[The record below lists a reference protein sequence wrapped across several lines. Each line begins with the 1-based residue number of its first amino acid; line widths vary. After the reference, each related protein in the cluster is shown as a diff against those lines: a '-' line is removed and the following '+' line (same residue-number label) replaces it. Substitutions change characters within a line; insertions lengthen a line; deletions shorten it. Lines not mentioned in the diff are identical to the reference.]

1 MLKPELN
8 EPVGANA
15 PLLLIHTATVV
26 ANHEGEDETG
36 SRSMTV
42 GRYEEIRRRLDEG
55 RGGHETF
62 MRELRSGFAIAQ
74 RQALTKEAKAERL
87 APRLTQEQARV
98 QERQAHQQSRLRG
111 GKQGCLDV
119 FDGLVGT
126 HWRGRHEVSAGTCQG
141 FTNR

>member
-15 PLLLIHTATVV
+15 PLLPIHTATVV
-26 ANHEGEDETG
+26 ANHEGEDE
-36 SRSMTV
+36 M
-42 GRYEEIRRRLDEG
+42 
-55 RGGHETF
+55 
-62 MRELRSGFAIAQ
+62 GF
-74 RQALTKEAKAERL
+74 
-87 APRLTQEQARV
+87 
-98 QERQAHQQSRLRG
+98 RG
-111 GKQGCLDV
+111 GKQDCLDV